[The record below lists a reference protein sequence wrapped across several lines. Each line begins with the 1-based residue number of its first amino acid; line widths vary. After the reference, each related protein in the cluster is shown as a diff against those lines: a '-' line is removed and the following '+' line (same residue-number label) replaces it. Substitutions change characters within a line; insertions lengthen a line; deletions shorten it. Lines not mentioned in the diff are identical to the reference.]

1 MVDDYK
7 VNILSYFWL
16 QNFLRIPDIMVSQG
30 YTTFY
35 IQDSKRR
42 KLRLVQQ
49 RSEELLEDDAHNFNF
64 DAPYHKLDRQLF
76 ETMLKYLS
84 KEDDEKILNSV
95 YR

>member
-1 MVDDYK
+1 MTR
-7 VNILSYFWL
+7 SCG
-16 QNFLRIPDIMVSQG
+16 SG

-35 IQDSKRR
+35 EQDSKRR
-42 KLRLVQQ
+42 KLLLVE
-49 RSEELLEDDAHNFNF
+49 RKSEELLEDDTHNFNF

-84 KEDDEKILNSV
+84 KEDDEKILTSV